1 MSSSI
6 RQAGIPILVL
16 IGAGIGFLILAA
28 QREAPETKPV
38 EQPILLVDAES
49 FESTDVVFK
58 VSTQGN
64 VVPKNQTV
72 LTPQVSGRIVA
83 IAPAFVEGGF
93 FAEGDVLLELELAD
107 FETDVKLAEAE
118 LARSQAALEEE
129 IARGRVAEEEWRSVN
144 NTVPPEL
151 GLRKP
156 QLAREQA
163 NVKAAQ
169 AQLERAQRNLAR
181 TKITA
186 PYSGIVV
193 ARNADIG
200 QFVSQQTNLGEVYAT
215 DVAEVRLPLTDSDL
229 AFVNLDGDQA
239 LSVKLTAM
247 VAGKL
252 SSWQGKV
259 VRSEGILD
267 QRTRVVYAVVEVNDP
282 YLRNGERNGLPLRF
296 GQFVNAAISGK
307 QADNI
312 VVLPRHTLR
321 LDGSVLAVTPEREIA
336 IRNVEVVRADEDF
349 VYISSGLERTDKVAV
364 SAVPNPYDGMPVRF
378 PSDPEETEPSKSEQD
393 VEDRDDVIAKQGDK

>member
-6 RQAGIPILVL
+6 RKAGLPIIILVV
-16 IGAGIGFLILAA
+16 AAVGFVVLGSMR
-28 QREAPETKPV
+28 QAPEKKPV
-38 EQPILLVDAES
+38 EQPVLLVEAEA
-49 FESTDVVFK
+49 FTATDVVFT
-58 VSTQGN
+58 VATQGN

-83 IAPAFVEGGF
+83 ISPVFVEGGF
-93 FAEGDVLLELELAD
+93 FEQGDVLLELESAD

-129 IARGRVAEEEWRSVN
+129 IARGRVAEQEWRSVN

-156 QLAREQA
+156 QLSREQA

-169 AQLERAQRNLAR
+169 AQLERAKRNLAR

-186 PYSGIVV
+186 PYAGMVV

-200 QFVSQQTNLGEVYAT
+200 QFVSAQTNLGEIYST

-229 AFVNLDGDQA
+229 AFVNLDGGRTLPVE
-239 LSVKLTAM
+239 LSAV
-247 VAGKL
+247 VAGKP
-252 SSWQGKV
+252 SAWQGEV
-259 VRSEGILD
+259 VRSEGVLD
-267 QRTRVVYAVVEVNDP
+267 QRSRVVYAVVEVNDP
-282 YLRNGERNGLPLRF
+282 YLRNGQRNGLPLRF

-312 VVLPRHTLR
+312 IVLPRHTLR

-336 IRNVEVVRADEDF
+336 IRNVEVVRADEEF
-349 VYISSGLERTDKVAV
+349 VYISSGLQPTDKVAV
-364 SAVPNPYDGMPVRF
+364 SAVPNPYDGMPVRLS
-378 PSDPEETEPSKSEQD
+378 SDPVEPEPTKSEQD
-393 VEDRDDVIAKQGDK
+393 VEDSDDEIAKQGDA

>member
-181 TKITA
+181 TKISA
-186 PYSGIVV
+186 PYSG
-193 ARNADIG
+193 
-200 QFVSQQTNLGEVYAT
+200 
-215 DVAEVRLPLTDSDL
+215 
-229 AFVNLDGDQA
+229 
-239 LSVKLTAM
+239 
-247 VAGKL
+247 
-252 SSWQGKV
+252 
-259 VRSEGILD
+259 
-267 QRTRVVYAVVEVNDP
+267 
-282 YLRNGERNGLPLRF
+282 
-296 GQFVNAAISGK
+296 
-307 QADNI
+307 
-312 VVLPRHTLR
+312 
-321 LDGSVLAVTPEREIA
+321 
-336 IRNVEVVRADEDF
+336 
-349 VYISSGLERTDKVAV
+349 
-364 SAVPNPYDGMPVRF
+364 
-378 PSDPEETEPSKSEQD
+378 
-393 VEDRDDVIAKQGDK
+393 